1 MRGAIWSVA
10 TRVGSVRREN
20 DWYRTHRS
28 DVVAAAADKGLAR
41 AFNTERGS
49 AETAGFDDEMRR
61 YAGDPFRGATVRH
74 LLGEGQTA
82 LGLELEAARAALSL
96 ARVDVADI
104 DLVLV
109 SSWLPEHFVAPG
121 DAVFLA
127 RALGTRVPAYNLE
140 SACSSGTAC
149 LQLAHAMVASGGARR
164 VLVVLSSTNSR
175 HTSPYDTLGWIS
187 SDTAAAWVIGPSRD
201 GEEGLLGSYVENTA
215 DTCGVFTHELRVEDG
230 APCVRMEV
238 GPAGGRPL
246 REATSPELVRRLC
259 SNALDRA
266 GVRADAIAWWG
277 FSTPLAWFS
286 RLCVN
291 ALGIDPARTVDLFAR
306 YGNVGA
312 PFPAFA
318 LHHGLALG
326 RAQPGDLAL
335 LFTMGSVSSSGASVL
350 RLGEVAWEG

>member
-1 MRGAIWSVA
+1 MKAAIWSVA
-10 TRVGSVRREN
+10 TRHGAVRREN
-20 DWYRTHRS
+20 DWYREHRPE
-28 DVVAAAADKGLAR
+28 VVAAASEKGLAR
-41 AFNTERGS
+41 AFNTEGATDGS
-49 AETAGFDDEMRR
+49 ASFDGAMRK
-61 YAGDPFRGATVRH
+61 YAGDPFRGATVRW

-82 LGLELEAARAALSL
+82 LGLELDAARAALALSG
-96 ARVDVADI
+96 VAVGEI

-127 RALGTRVPAYNLE
+127 RALGTGVAAYNVE

-175 HTSPYDTLGWIS
+175 HTSSRDTLGWIS

-201 GEEGLLGSYVENTA
+201 GAEGLLGSYAENTA

-230 APCVRMEV
+230 AACVRMEV

-246 REATSPELVRRLC
+246 REATSPTLVRRLC
-259 SNALDRA
+259 TNALQRA
-266 GVRADAIAWWG
+266 GVRADEVAYWG
-277 FSTPLAWFS
+277 FATPLAWFS
-286 RLCVN
+286 GLCVE
-291 ALGIDPARTVDLFAR
+291 ALGLDPARTIDLFSR

-318 LHHGLALG
+318 LHHGLAEG
-326 RAQPGDLAL
+326 RARPGDIAL
-335 LFTMGSVSSSGASVL
+335 LFTMGSVSSSGASVV
-350 RLGEVAWEG
+350 RLGEVAWEA